1 MRFDRLGLLGN
12 TKKWSFKN
20 KILIGEN
27 GTKEYR
33 YLPYLPLWWP
43 EIDGAT
49 GKEKVVEEEKEEE
62 ELDEL

>member
-1 MRFDRLGLLGN
+1 MGKS
-12 TKKWSFKN
+12 T
-20 KILIGEN
+20 IA
-27 GTKEYR
+27 

-49 GKEKVVEEEKEEE
+49 GKEKIVEEKKEEEEE